1 MVLIG
6 DGIGRRDMERAYQTG
21 NDGLRELSTAE
32 IEEVSGGFVDV
43 MIWLVAS
50 NVAAGK
56 AYYGWLKE
64 NGKI

>member
-1 MVLIG
+1 
-6 DGIGRRDMERAYQTG
+6 
-21 NDGLRELSTAE
+21 
-32 IEEVSGGFVDV
+32 V

-64 NGKI
+64 HGKI